1 MFFVECE
8 KSIPLDVRNVLDTA
22 AVLQVTEFN
31 LFRIAYRHW
40 HGCDASERSIEQ
52 FFVPYMFRSIV
63 PYWVRQLCRRVL
75 QADAEGTLDPAEFG
89 IVSPVKEV
97 KSKTLFLSALVVT
110 GAALGMVVIAAG
122 LYLLY

>member
-63 PYWVRQLCRRVL
+63 PYWVRQLCRHVL

-89 IVSPVKEV
+89 IASPVQEV
-97 KSKTLFLSALVVT
+97 SSNAPFVSALVVT
-110 GAALGMVVIAAG
+110 SAALGMVVIAAS

>member
-63 PYWVRQLCRRVL
+63 PYWVRQLCRHVL

-89 IVSPVKEV
+89 IVSPVEEV
-97 KSKTLFLSALVVT
+97 KPSKRFLSAMVVT
-110 GAALGMVVIAAG
+110 GAALGMVGIAAG

>member
-22 AVLQVTEFN
+22 AMLQVTEFN

-63 PYWVRQLCRRVL
+63 PYWVRQLCRHVL

-89 IVSPVKEV
+89 IASPVQEVSPN
-97 KSKTLFLSALVVT
+97 TPFLSALVVT
-110 GAALGMVVIAAG
+110 GAALGMVAMAAG

>member
-63 PYWVRQLCRRVL
+63 PYWVRQLCRHVL
-75 QADAEGTLDPAEFG
+75 QADAEGTLDPTAFG
-89 IVSPVKEV
+89 ITPPAQQISCQRQ
-97 KSKTLFLSALVVT
+97 FLNAVVVM
-110 GAALGMVVIAAG
+110 GAVLGMLVISAS
-122 LYLLY
+122 LYILY

>member
-22 AVLQVTEFN
+22 ALLQVTEFN
-31 LFRIAYRHW
+31 LFRMAYRHW
-40 HGCDASERSIEQ
+40 HGRDASERSIEQ

-63 PYWVRQLCRRVL
+63 PCWVRQLCRHVL
-75 QADAEGTLDPAEFG
+75 QADVEGTLAPIEFGVTQPAEQ
-89 IVSPVKEV
+89 VNSTTP
-97 KSKTLFLSALVVT
+97 FLSAVVVV
-110 GAALGMVVIAAG
+110 GAALGMLVIAAG

>member
-22 AVLQVTEFN
+22 AMLQVTEFN

-40 HGCDASERSIEQ
+40 HGCNAPERSIEK

-63 PYWVRQLCRRVL
+63 PYWVRQLCRHVL
-75 QADAEGTLDPAEFG
+75 QADAEGILDPAEFG
-89 IVSPVKEV
+89 VTAPVEEV
-97 KSKTLFLSALVVT
+97 NSNTPFLSAVVVM
-110 GAALGMVVIAAG
+110 GAALGMLVISAS

>member
-8 KSIPLDVRNVLDTA
+8 KSIPLDVRSVLDTA
-22 AVLQVTEFN
+22 AMLQVTEFN
-31 LFRIAYRHW
+31 LFRIAYRRW
-40 HGCDASERSIEQ
+40 HGCDASERSIEK

-63 PYWVRQLCRRVL
+63 PYWVRQLCRHVL

-89 IVSPVKEV
+89 ITAPMEEASSNTP
-97 KSKTLFLSALVVT
+97 FLSAMVVT
-110 GAALGMVVIAAG
+110 GAAVGMLVIAAG

>member
-22 AVLQVTEFN
+22 ALLQVTEFN
-31 LFRIAYRHW
+31 LFRMAYCHW
-40 HGCDASERSIEQ
+40 HGCDASERSIEK

-63 PYWVRQLCRRVL
+63 PYWVRQLCRHVL
-75 QADAEGTLDPAEFG
+75 QADAEGTLAPIEFG
-89 IVSPVKEV
+89 ITPPVEQV
-97 KSKTLFLSALVVT
+97 NSNTPFLRAVVVM
-110 GAALGMVVIAAG
+110 GAALGMLVISAS

>member
-22 AVLQVTEFN
+22 AMLQVTEFN

-40 HGCDASERSIEQ
+40 HGCDAPERSIEK

-63 PYWVRQLCRRVL
+63 PYWVRQLCRHVL
-75 QADAEGTLDPAEFG
+75 QADAEGILDPAEFG
-89 IVSPVKEV
+89 IAAPVEEV
-97 KSKTLFLSALVVT
+97 NFLSAVVVI
-110 GAALGMVVIAAG
+110 GAALGMLVVSAS

>member
-63 PYWVRQLCRRVL
+63 PYWVRQLCRHVL
-75 QADAEGTLDPAEFG
+75 RADAEGTLDPAEFG
-89 IVSPVKEV
+89 INRPVKGA
-97 KSKTLFLSALVVT
+97 SPNTPFLSAVMVT
-110 GAALGMVVIAAG
+110 AATLGMLVIAAG

>member
-63 PYWVRQLCRRVL
+63 PYWVRQLCRHVL
-75 QADAEGTLDPAEFG
+75 QADAAGTLDPAKFG
-89 IVSPVKEV
+89 ITPPAEEVSSNMP
-97 KSKTLFLSALVVT
+97 FLSAVVVA
-110 GAALGMVVIAAG
+110 GAALGMLVIAVG
-122 LYLLY
+122 LCLLY

>member
-22 AVLQVTEFN
+22 AMLQVTEFN

-63 PYWVRQLCRRVL
+63 PYWVRQLCRHVL
-75 QADAEGTLDPAEFG
+75 RADAEGTLDPAEFG
-89 IVSPVKEV
+89 VTTAVQQASCKRP
-97 KSKTLFLSALVVT
+97 FLSAVFVM
-110 GAALGMVVIAAG
+110 GAALGMLMISAG
-122 LYLLY
+122 LYILY

>member
-22 AVLQVTEFN
+22 ALLQVTEFN

-63 PYWVRQLCRRVL
+63 PYWVRQLCRHVL
-75 QADAEGTLDPAEFG
+75 QADAEGTLAPAELG
-89 IVSPVKEV
+89 LTQPVERV
-97 KSKTLFLSALVVT
+97 NSNTPFLSAVVVM
-110 GAALGMVVIAAG
+110 GAALGMLVIAAG
-122 LYLLY
+122 LHLLY

>member
-22 AVLQVTEFN
+22 AMLQVTEFN

-89 IVSPVKEV
+89 ITPLVEQVSSNRP
-97 KSKTLFLSALVVT
+97 FLSAVVVI
-110 GAALGMVVIAAG
+110 GAAFGMLIISAG

>member
-22 AVLQVTEFN
+22 ALLQVTEFS
-31 LFRIAYRHW
+31 LFRMAYRHW

-63 PYWVRQLCRRVL
+63 PYWVRQLCRHVL
-75 QADAEGTLDPAEFG
+75 QADAEGILDLAEFG
-89 IVSPVKEV
+89 VTAPVEEV
-97 KSKTLFLSALVVT
+97 NSNTPFLSAVVVM
-110 GAALGMVVIAAG
+110 GAGLCMLLIAAG